1 MSERSELRRD
11 VGELIMTGFKA
22 RHVDREL
29 QRFFKTS
36 HIGGVVLF
44 AENLNGP
51 EQAWNLCA
59 QLRRAI
65 SPRALI
71 AIDQE
76 GGRVQRLKD
85 PFTRLPSMAA
95 VGQTGSP
102 DIARRIGRILGTEL
116 GAVGINLDFAPVL
129 DLGLHADSVIGDRAF
144 HADPERVAMMALA
157 LADELAANGVIACGK
172 HFPGHG
178 ATARDSHSVL
188 PRAEQSLDELRAS
201 HLRPFVAAQAHKP
214 SLPMIMTAHML
225 ATAGDPERPASL
237 SPYWVDEVLR
247 GELGYRGV
255 VITDEL
261 GMGAISGERPA
272 YAGGPGSSKS
282 SKSSKSS
289 PHDPTAAPTRAT
301 GSIED
306 TILRL
311 LETSTDIFLIRDI
324 DAAEKAV
331 TTIHR
336 ALAAGLTTP
345 ERIQSSAQRVRRL
358 KKAYEGRAMVAS
370 TPEEL
375 SLLIGDP
382 EDRDFAEALRY

>member
-1 MSERSELRRD
+1 MSDRRELRRD
-11 VGELIMTGFKA
+11 VGELILTGFKG

-36 HIGGVVLF
+36 HVGGVILF

-71 AIDQE
+71 GIDQE
-76 GGRVQRLKD
+76 GGKVQRLKE
-85 PFTRLPSMAA
+85 PFTVLPPMAA

-102 DIARRIGRILGTEL
+102 DIARRVGRILGTEL

-129 DLGLHADSVIGDRAF
+129 DLALHPDSVIGDRSFA
-144 HADPERVAMMALA
+144 ADPARVASLALA
-157 LADELAANGVIACGK
+157 LADELAAHGVIACGK

-178 ATARDSHSVL
+178 ATERDSHLVL
-188 PRAEQSLDELRAS
+188 PRADCSLEDLRGS
-201 HLRPFVAAQAHKP
+201 HLLPFIAAKAHTTP
-214 SLPMIMTAHML
+214 IPMLMTAHVVL
-225 ATAGDPERPASL
+225 PAGDPERPASL
-237 SPYWVDEVLR
+237 SPFWVDEVLR

-261 GMGAISGERPA
+261 GMGAISGEGKA
-272 YAGGPGSSKS
+272 HA
-282 SKSSKSS
+282 
-289 PHDPTAAPTRAT
+289 
-301 GSIED
+301 IED
-306 TILRL
+306 AVLRL
-311 LETSTDIFLIRDI
+311 LETSTDLFLIRDLH
-324 DAAEKAV
+324 AAEDAI

-336 ALAAGLTTP
+336 ALSAGLVTP
-345 ERIQSSAQRVRRL
+345 ERIHASAERVRSL

-375 SLLIGDP
+375 ELLIGDP
-382 EDRDFAEALRY
+382 EDRDFAEALRF